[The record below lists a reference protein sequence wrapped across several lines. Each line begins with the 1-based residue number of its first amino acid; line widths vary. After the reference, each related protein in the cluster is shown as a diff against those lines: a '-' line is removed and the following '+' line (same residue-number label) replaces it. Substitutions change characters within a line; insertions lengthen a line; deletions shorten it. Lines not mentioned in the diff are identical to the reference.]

1 MTNEKSINI
10 RDKMKLVDLPDEM
23 ISYILSNLNL
33 DNIIKCKLI
42 NRLINKIIKDDKII
56 EERLSH
62 FVDKRGI
69 KFYDKNDLE
78 NIHSRIKLN
87 CDKNE
92 IISIYYANQDFD
104 NYEFTLFKTI
114 NVRNKFCRI
123 FRDKI
128 INTFLARIYILCDNI
143 LHVIGFCKDMIIITP
158 GMYINDTKINIR
170 FYNKFVTGFR
180 SEFMLINDSF
190 GVVYSLLF
198 QKEIKINQFKV
209 INCIN
214 NKLII
219 GDSLIIS
226 IDEKTGISVSFQKL
240 NNYNWIGDMRGLNVN
255 DVKLSNLSKE
265 IIKKLNQNICDIEMI
280 IEFFEMKENSK

>member
-123 FRDKI
+123 FRD
-128 INTFLARIYILCDNI
+128 F
-143 LHVIGFCKDMIIITP
+143 
-158 GMYINDTKINIR
+158 
-170 FYNKFVTGFR
+170 
-180 SEFMLINDSF
+180 
-190 GVVYSLLF
+190 
-198 QKEIKINQFKV
+198 
-209 INCIN
+209 
-214 NKLII
+214 
-219 GDSLIIS
+219 
-226 IDEKTGISVSFQKL
+226 
-240 NNYNWIGDMRGLNVN
+240 
-255 DVKLSNLSKE
+255 
-265 IIKKLNQNICDIEMI
+265 
-280 IEFFEMKENSK
+280 